1 MIDVDHC
8 TDLDTLRAAV
18 KQLRHTVGKRDRN
31 ITELRTQHGR
41 ARRKLEEVTA
51 ESIARRRHIE
61 HLLGELSAA
70 GESLS
75 EAGAHIASVRALKA
89 SRLSAP
95 GDKHPRDYNGIR
107 QEVTA

>member
-1 MIDVDHC
+1 MIDVDQC

-41 ARRKLEEVTA
+41 ARRKLEDVTA

-61 HLLGELSAA
+61 HLLSELQRASEFLALAGQDEAA
-70 GESLS
+70 
-75 EAGAHIASVRALKA
+75 ARALQA

>member
-31 ITELRTQHGR
+31 ITELRTQNAR
-41 ARRKLEEVTA
+41 ARRKLEEVVA
-51 ESIARRRHIE
+51 ESIARRKHIE

-70 GESLS
+70 GESLNA
-75 EAGAHIASVRALKA
+75 AGAYTASVRALNA

-95 GDKHPRDYNGIR
+95 GDKHPRDHNGIR

>member
-8 TDLDTLRAAV
+8 TDLDALRDAV
-18 KQLRHTVGKRDRN
+18 KSLRHTIGKRDRN
-31 ITELRTQHGR
+31 ITELRTQNGR

-61 HLLGELSAA
+61 HLLSELDAAAHALDAA
-70 GESLS
+70 GQDDAAL
-75 EAGAHIASVRALKA
+75 RALKA

-95 GDKHPRDYNGIR
+95 GDNHPRDRNGIR
-107 QEVTA
+107 QEAA

>member
-8 TDLDTLRAAV
+8 TDLDALRASV
-18 KQLRHTVGKRDRN
+18 KSLRHTIGKRDRN
-31 ITELRTQHGR
+31 INELRTQNGR

-61 HLLGELSAA
+61 HLLSHLRVA
-70 GESLS
+70 GEALAALGD
-75 EAGAHIASVRALKA
+75 EAAASRALQA

-95 GDKHPRDYNGIR
+95 GDNHPRDKNGIR
-107 QEVTA
+107 VMA